1 MDNTENTK
9 RYKMNSNQRK
19 LYFKEY
25 YLKSKMKKNNNNNV
39 DENDENNEPIIV
51 RKRGRPRK
59 IIPPFKIIRLDKSI
73 ELDW

>member
-1 MDNTENTK
+1 
-9 RYKMNSNQRK
+9 
-19 LYFKEY
+19 
-25 YLKSKMKKNNNNNV
+25 MKKNNNNNV

>member
-25 YLKSKMKKNNNNNV
+25 YLKSKMKKNNNNV